1 MDEAEWKQEGERI
14 IMKAAMDAGATA
26 EMIEIEWK
34 AGRIVVTV
42 KAEEVFM
49 SADFHESEY
58 VEEELEFD
66 GDDDGEGGED
76 FDDFVEGEEDEE
88 NFDDL
93 GDDDMEDFDEDE
105 TDMDM
110 DIDMDDCVEVDSSG
124 GSGVDVVSLARAINQ
139 AFDEEGEG
147 SVGYNIAVHHSVEV
161 TTPGATDEL
170 SGVMFESYKGFD
182 VVVEYQDTKT
192 NKMKKIEGKLVER
205 DDEFTRINE
214 KGRMR
219 KFPNE
224 LVDSVKLPKAKSEKG
239 VGGASKKKSSKKKK
253 KK

>member
-1 MDEAEWKQEGERI
+1 
-14 IMKAAMDAGATA
+14 
-26 EMIEIEWK
+26 
-34 AGRIVVTV
+34 
-42 KAEEVFM
+42 
-49 SADFHESEY
+49 
-58 VEEELEFD
+58 
-66 GDDDGEGGED
+66 
-76 FDDFVEGEEDEE
+76 
-88 NFDDL
+88 
-93 GDDDMEDFDEDE
+93 
-105 TDMDM
+105 
-110 DIDMDDCVEVDSSG
+110 MDDCVEVDSSG

-224 LVDSVKLPKAKSEKG
+224 LVDSVKLPKAKSERG